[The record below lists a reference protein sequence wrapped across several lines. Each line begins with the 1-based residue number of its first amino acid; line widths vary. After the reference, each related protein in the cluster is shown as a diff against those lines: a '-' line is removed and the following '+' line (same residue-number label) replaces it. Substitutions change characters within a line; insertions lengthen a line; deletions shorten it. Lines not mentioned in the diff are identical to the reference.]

1 MMKEGDNVRR
11 SSVQKGQ
18 TLVCAGGS
26 FDDMDQNPSHHPLQR
41 HWLGPLSPP
50 FPDTSG
56 GCDVLNWNLNT
67 LPRWL
72 VCVCVLHFILTGN
85 ENRKKNSSLSILHKG

>member
-26 FDDMDQNPSHHPLQR
+26 FDDMDQNSSHHPLQR

-56 GCDVLNWNLNT
+56 GCEPEYFAQVAG
-67 LPRWL
+67 
-72 VCVCVLHFILTGN
+72 VCVCVAFYF
-85 ENRKKNSSLSILHKG
+85 NRK